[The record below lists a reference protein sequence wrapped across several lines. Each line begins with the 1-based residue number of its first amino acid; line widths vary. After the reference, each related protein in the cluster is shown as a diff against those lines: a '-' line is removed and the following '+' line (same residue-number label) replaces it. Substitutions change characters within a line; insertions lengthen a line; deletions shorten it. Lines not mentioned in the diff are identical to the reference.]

1 VINLLQSLCQI
12 SSGFQKDWSSTFLFP
27 KKNLTLQRER
37 KRKLES
43 YANINHTAQWFERW
57 DSKMAW
63 DDPVV
68 WILIVGAV
76 ILLFGSNK
84 IPQIARSL
92 GAARKEFDVARKGL
106 STAINSEINAVSAPP
121 GMSPTTPPTDQNVSP
136 ITDQGASP
144 LEDDPLL
151 VAARN
156 EGIDTRGKTRSEIAA
171 ELASKVKD

>member
-1 VINLLQSLCQI
+1 
-12 SSGFQKDWSSTFLFP
+12 
-27 KKNLTLQRER
+27 
-37 KRKLES
+37 
-43 YANINHTAQWFERW
+43 
-57 DSKMAW
+57 MAW

-92 GAARKEFDVARKGL
+92 GAARKEFDNARKGL
-106 STAINSEINAVSAPP
+106 STAINSEINAATTPP
-121 GMSPTTPPTDQNVSP
+121 GMSSPQVQATDENVSP
-136 ITDQGASP
+136 APDPGTNP
-144 LEDDPLL
+144 VEDDPLL

>member
-1 VINLLQSLCQI
+1 
-12 SSGFQKDWSSTFLFP
+12 
-27 KKNLTLQRER
+27 
-37 KRKLES
+37 
-43 YANINHTAQWFERW
+43 
-57 DSKMAW
+57 MAW

-92 GAARKEFDVARKGL
+92 GAARKEFDNARKGL
-106 STAINSEINAVSAPP
+106 TTAINSEINAANASASVPP
-121 GMSPTTPPTDQNVSP
+121 GMHTPDQNVPQSVP
-136 ITDQGASP
+136 EPPSVAV
-144 LEDDPLL
+144 EDDPLL

>member
-1 VINLLQSLCQI
+1 
-12 SSGFQKDWSSTFLFP
+12 
-27 KKNLTLQRER
+27 
-37 KRKLES
+37 
-43 YANINHTAQWFERW
+43 
-57 DSKMAW
+57 MAW

-92 GAARKEFDVARKGL
+92 GAARKEFDNARKGL
-106 STAINSEINAVSAPP
+106 STAINSEINAASSPP
-121 GMSPTTPPTDQNVSP
+121 GTSQSISPPDQNLNPVP
-136 ITDQGASP
+136 DQGTGP
-144 LEDDPLL
+144 VEDDPLL

>member
-1 VINLLQSLCQI
+1 
-12 SSGFQKDWSSTFLFP
+12 
-27 KKNLTLQRER
+27 
-37 KRKLES
+37 
-43 YANINHTAQWFERW
+43 
-57 DSKMAW
+57 MAW

-106 STAINSEINAVSAPP
+106 STAINSEINAATTPP
-121 GMSPTTPPTDQNVSP
+121 GMAPSTPTDQNVGQISE
-136 ITDQGASP
+136 QGANP
-144 LEDDPLL
+144 IEDDPLL

>member
-1 VINLLQSLCQI
+1 
-12 SSGFQKDWSSTFLFP
+12 
-27 KKNLTLQRER
+27 
-37 KRKLES
+37 
-43 YANINHTAQWFERW
+43 
-57 DSKMAW
+57 MAW

-106 STAINSEINAVSAPP
+106 STAINSEINAATSPP
-121 GMSPTTPPTDQNVSP
+121 GMAPSTPTADQNVTP
-136 ITDQGASP
+136 ISDQGASP
-144 LEDDPLL
+144 VEDDPLL

>member
-1 VINLLQSLCQI
+1 
-12 SSGFQKDWSSTFLFP
+12 
-27 KKNLTLQRER
+27 
-37 KRKLES
+37 
-43 YANINHTAQWFERW
+43 
-57 DSKMAW
+57 MAW

-68 WILIVGAV
+68 WVLIIGAV

-92 GAARKEFDVARKGL
+92 GAARKEFDNARKGL
-106 STAINSEINAVSAPP
+106 STAINSEINAASTPP
-121 GMSPTTPPTDQNVSP
+121 GLSQSIPAADQNATPVA
-136 ITDQGASP
+136 DQGATSV
-144 LEDDPLL
+144 EDDPLL

>member
-1 VINLLQSLCQI
+1 
-12 SSGFQKDWSSTFLFP
+12 
-27 KKNLTLQRER
+27 
-37 KRKLES
+37 
-43 YANINHTAQWFERW
+43 
-57 DSKMAW
+57 MAW

-92 GAARKEFDVARKGL
+92 GAARKEFDNARKGL
-106 STAINSEINAVSAPP
+106 TTAINSEINAANSSASVPP
-121 GMSPTTPPTDQNVSP
+121 GMRTADQSVVQNVP
-136 ITDQGASP
+136 EQTAP
-144 LEDDPLL
+144 VEDDPLL

>member
-1 VINLLQSLCQI
+1 
-12 SSGFQKDWSSTFLFP
+12 
-27 KKNLTLQRER
+27 
-37 KRKLES
+37 
-43 YANINHTAQWFERW
+43 
-57 DSKMAW
+57 MAW

-92 GAARKEFDVARKGL
+92 GAARKEFDNARKGL
-106 STAINSEINAVSAPP
+106 TTAINTEINAANSQNIPP
-121 GMSPTTPPTDQNVSP
+121 GMHSSDQNVPQTVSEPSP
-136 ITDQGASP
+136 P
-144 LEDDPLL
+144 VEDDPLL